1 MGFETFLAEEG
12 VHHVHHA
19 PLELAVIGHLHI
31 ILALPCLSKTFIR
44 RLWDA
49 RKGLGVIPVTQECLH
64 PLAALYHRAS
74 LSLLET
80 AYEEWQYTLRHIVSD
95 PQFVT
100 LEVPNPE
107 VLRNINRPSEL

>member
-1 MGFETFLAEEG
+1 M
-12 VHHVHHA
+12 
-19 PLELAVIGHLHI
+19 
-31 ILALPCLSKTFIR
+31 
-44 RLWDA
+44 
-49 RKGLGVIPVTQECLH
+49 
-64 PLAALYHRAS
+64 
-74 LSLLET
+74 SLLET